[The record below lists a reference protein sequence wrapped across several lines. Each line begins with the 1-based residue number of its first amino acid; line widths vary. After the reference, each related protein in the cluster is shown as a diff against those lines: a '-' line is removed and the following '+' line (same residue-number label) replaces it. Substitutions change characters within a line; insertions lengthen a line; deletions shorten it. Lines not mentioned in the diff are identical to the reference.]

1 MNELVVLDERVVLE
15 KQFKVYGTKENPLF
29 LAKDVAEWIDYCKTG
44 NGSRDVSSMLKNVDE
59 DEKIKMYCTII
70 GRKPCD
76 SMDSANRW
84 FVTEDGLYE
93 LLMISK
99 TPIAK
104 QFKKEVK
111 KILKQIRQTGGY
123 IPTEPEDTP
132 EELMARALIIA
143 NKTLEL
149 KEQRI
154 KELEINNKQLT
165 TEVTHKENVIIGL
178 VDDIDLETKRQRINQ
193 IIRYGANGRYSERWS
208 LLYKE
213 FEGKFHINIKR
224 RMESEEVKAM
234 KPKIKSKMDYI
245 DRVLNMTPQLYELSC
260 KVFENDVNK
269 LREEWEST
277 IQREFED

>member
-29 LAKDVAEWIDYCKTG
+29 LAKDVAEWIDYSGRTG
-44 NGSRDVSSMLKNVDE
+44 QLLNSIDDEEKLMHTIYSS
-59 DEKIKMYCTII
+59 
-70 GRKPCD
+70 GQ
-76 SMDSANRW
+76 NREMW
-84 FVTEDGLYE
+84 FLTEDGLYE
-93 LLMISK
+93 VLMQSRK
-99 TPIAK
+99 PIAK
-104 QFKKEVK
+104 EFKKEVK

-165 TEVTHKENVIIGL
+165 TEVIHKEDIIVGL
-178 VDDIDLETKRQRINQ
+178 VENISLEEKRQRINQ

-224 RMESEEVKAM
+224 RMESEDVKAM

-245 DRVLNMTPQLYELSC
+245 DRVLNMTPQLYEVCC
-260 KVFENDVNK
+260 KLFENEIEK

-277 IQREFED
+277 IQREF

>member
-29 LAKDVAEWIDYCKTG
+29 LAKDVAEMLEERDGYTV
-44 NGSRDVSSMLKNVDE
+44 SRKVDE
-59 DEKIKMYCTII
+59 DEKVVHTICVS
-70 GRKPCD
+70 GQ
-76 SMDSANRW
+76 NREMT
-84 FVTEDGLYE
+84 FLTEHGLYE
-93 LLMISK
+93 VLMQSRK
-99 TPIAK
+99 PIAK
-104 QFKKEVK
+104 EFKREVK

-123 IPTEPEDTP
+123 IPTKPEDTP

-154 KELEINNKQLT
+154 KELEISNKKLT
-165 TEVTHKENVIIGL
+165 TEVIHKEDIIVGL

-213 FEGKFHINIKR
+213 FSGKYHIDLKR

-245 DRVLNMTPQLYELSC
+245 DRVLNMTPQLYEVAC
-260 KVFENDVNK
+260 KVFENDIEK

>member
-1 MNELVVLDERVVLE
+1 MNELSILDERVVLE
-15 KQFKVYGTKENPLF
+15 KQFKIYGTKENPLF
-29 LAKDVAEWIDYCKTG
+29 LAKDVAKWIEHSNPSKMVATIDEEEKTTLTISYNG
-44 NGSRDVSSMLKNVDE
+44 NMTTNQL
-59 DEKIKMYCTII
+59 
-70 GRKPCD
+70 
-76 SMDSANRW
+76 
-84 FVTEDGLYE
+84 FLTEDGFYE
-93 LLMISK
+93 VLMQSRK
-99 TPIAK
+99 PIAK
-104 QFKKEVK
+104 EFKKEVK

-165 TEVTHKENVIIGL
+165 TEVIHKEDIIVGL
-178 VDDIDLETKRQRINQ
+178 VENISLEEKRQRINQ

-245 DRVLNMTPQLYELSC
+245 DRVLNMTPQLYEVCC
-260 KVFENDVNK
+260 KLFENEIEK

-277 IQREFED
+277 IQREF